1 MRHLWLT
8 VALVALV
15 TFVIKGLGPALFGP
29 PTSSPSSSPE
39 SASPPSAA
47 GVDGAD
53 RAGLP
58 APLARVVLLLA
69 PPLLA
74 ALVVT
79 NALADGDRLAVGA
92 DTLGVATAGVLVW
105 RGLTVLPA

>member
-1 MRHLWLT
+1 MSPGTLWLT
-8 VALVALV
+8 IALVAV
-15 TFVIKGLGPALFGP
+15 ATFVIKGIGPFVFGP
-29 PTSSPSSSPE
+29 SE
-39 SASPPSAA
+39 R
-47 GVDGAD
+47 G
-53 RAGLP
+53 AGLP

-79 NALADGDRLAVGA
+79 NALADGPAVHAGA

-105 RGLTVLPA
+105 RGLTVLPAVVVAAVVTAVSRLLGLS

>member
-1 MRHLWLT
+1 MSDGRVWLT

-15 TFVIKGLGPALFGP
+15 TFVIKGFGPAVFGP
-29 PTSSPSSSPE
+29 ST
-39 SASPPSAA
+39 A
-47 GVDGAD
+47 GG
-53 RAGLP
+53 GLP

-79 NALADGDRLAVGA
+79 NALADGRHLQAGA
-92 DTLGVATAGVLVW
+92 DTLGVTCAGVLVW
-105 RGLTVLPA
+105 RGLGVLPAVVVAAVVTALSRLAGLP

>member
-1 MRHLWLT
+1 MSTPTVWLT
-8 VALVALV
+8 IALVSLV
-15 TFVIKGLGPALFGP
+15 TFSIKGIGPFVFGPADEG
-29 PTSSPSSSPE
+29 
-39 SASPPSAA
+39 
-47 GVDGAD
+47 G
-53 RAGLP
+53 GLP

-105 RGLTVLPA
+105 RGLTVLPAVVLAAVVTALARLAGLP